1 MVNDALFDAEFQQ
14 LDRILH
20 LLEDAC
26 KSPDDVAVILFRRM
40 RHRVDRGHQRQLRPV
55 EIADR

>member
-1 MVNDALFDAEFQQ
+1 MVNDALFDAECQQ

-26 KSPDDVAVILFRRM
+26 KPPDDVAVILFRRM